1 MKPDY
6 FTAGGLYIE
15 RRRNREGPPV
25 TYTIW
30 KPNTSRIFTDVKAAL
45 KFIAWPRS
53 TPTGEA
59 IREWFDSFKPKDAGA
74 TLLPRPKKRIAA
86 EGFGPEA
93 HDDDPTSNTKTII

>member
-15 RRRNREGPPV
+15 RRRNREGPTV

-30 KPNTSRIFTDVKAAL
+30 KPNTSRIFTDTKAAL
-45 KFIAWPRS
+45 KFIAWPAS
-53 TPTGEA
+53 TPTGAE
-59 IREWFDSFKPKDAGA
+59 IREWFDSFKPKDAEA
-74 TLLPRPKKRIAA
+74 TPVPCDKARIAA

-93 HDDDPTSNTKTII
+93 HPEPNENTKMIT

>member
-30 KPNTSRIFTDVKAAL
+30 KPNTSRIFTDTKAAL
-45 KFIAWPRS
+45 KFIAWPAS
-53 TPTGEA
+53 TPTGTA
-59 IREWFDSFKPKDAGA
+59 IREWFDSFKPKDAKA
-74 TLLPRPKKRIAA
+74 TLLPRPQKRISA

-93 HDDDPTSNTKTII
+93 HDTDPTANTKTII

>member
-45 KFIAWPRS
+45 KFIAWPAS
-53 TPTGEA
+53 TPTGGE

-74 TLLPRPKKRIAA
+74 KLLPRPDERIVA

-93 HDDDPTSNTKTII
+93 HEPEPNESTKMIT

>member
-6 FTAGGLYIE
+6 FTASGLYIE

-30 KPNTSRIFTDVKAAL
+30 KPNTSRIFTDTKAAL
-45 KFIAWPRS
+45 KFIAWPAS
-53 TPTGEA
+53 TPTGTA
-59 IREWFDSFKPKDAGA
+59 IREWFDSFKPKDAKA
-74 TLLPRPKKRIAA
+74 TLLPRPQKRINA

-93 HDDDPTSNTKTII
+93 HDTDPTANTKTII

>member
-30 KPNTSRIFTDVKAAL
+30 QPNTSRIFTDTKAAL
-45 KFIAWPRS
+45 KFIAWPAS
-53 TPTGEA
+53 TPTGTA
-59 IREWFDSFKPKDAGA
+59 IREWFDSFKPKDAKA
-74 TLLPRPKKRIAA
+74 TLLPQPHKRINA

-93 HDDDPTSNTKTII
+93 HDTDPTANTKTII

>member
-30 KPNTSRIFTDVKAAL
+30 KPNTSRIFTDVRQL
-45 KFIAWPRS
+45 S
-53 TPTGEA
+53 
-59 IREWFDSFKPKDAGA
+59 S
-74 TLLPRPKKRIAA
+74 
-86 EGFGPEA
+86 
-93 HDDDPTSNTKTII
+93 S

>member
-30 KPNTSRIFTDVKAAL
+30 KPNTSRIFTDTKAAL
-45 KFIAWPRS
+45 KFIAWPKS

-59 IREWFDSFKPKDAGA
+59 IREWFDSFKPKDAVTTLEETDRNAVKA
-74 TLLPRPKKRIAA
+74 T
-86 EGFGPEA
+86 GFGPEA
-93 HDDDPTSNTKTII
+93 HEEPNENTKMIT

>member
-6 FTAGGLYIE
+6 FTASGLYIE
-15 RRRNREGPPV
+15 RRRNREGPVV

-30 KPNTSRIFTDVKAAL
+30 KPNTSRIFTDTKAAL
-45 KFIAWPRS
+45 KFIAWPKS

-59 IREWFDSFKPKDAGA
+59 IREWFKSFEPKDAGA
-74 TLLPRPKKRIAA
+74 KPVPTDKERIAA

-93 HDDDPTSNTKTII
+93 HIEPNENTKMIT